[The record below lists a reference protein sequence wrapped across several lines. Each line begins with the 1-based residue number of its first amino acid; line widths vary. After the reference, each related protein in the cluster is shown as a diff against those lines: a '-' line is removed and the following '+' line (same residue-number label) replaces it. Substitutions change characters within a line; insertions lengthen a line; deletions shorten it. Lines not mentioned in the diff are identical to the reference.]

1 MTLADLPVRRDVP
14 AVSAAQMAEA
24 DRITIEDVRLPV
36 EVLMESASRQIAA
49 GARAYLGSAGPRN
62 QSSLSPNA
70 RKSFAST

>member
-36 EVLMESASRQIAA
+36 EVLMESASRQIEI
-49 GARAYLGSAGPRN
+49 GRAHV
-62 QSSLSPNA
+62 
-70 RKSFAST
+70 